1 MPKTGISLILIL
13 ILGTTESCKQ
23 HHFRS
28 TDYNYSKPQ
37 QTGDSLETGVMYN
50 FGMDTTKIVQ
60 LTKLILADSFPD
72 IHSLLILKQNKLIY
86 ENYFAGDD
94 EIVGQGSVGYI
105 NHTIDSL
112 HDCRSVTKSFTSAC
126 IGIAIKKRFIKN
138 VNEPIY
144 PWFPEY
150 AEYFDSTKRKITIR
164 DLLTMTSGLE
174 WNGTASSN
182 SKNTESQMETS
193 PNPIRF
199 ILSRPMAAEP
209 GKQWNYSGGDAQLL
223 GEILWKASGVK
234 LDKFAQMNLFAPLGI
249 KKYEWLTQIKDM
261 PSAAWG
267 LRLRSRDLANFGL
280 LYINNGRWNNIQI
293 LDSSWVE
300 QSLRPLVPRSK
311 EKMTNLGYGLL
322 FWTYSIVIGKDTLNI
337 SEAYGKG
344 GQIISICKPL
354 NLVVVFTSGNYNRN
368 DFVNT
373 YFMALK
379 KYILPSIKV
388 RKKEEAD

>member
-1 MPKTGISLILIL
+1 
-13 ILGTTESCKQ
+13 
-23 HHFRS
+23 
-28 TDYNYSKPQ
+28 
-37 QTGDSLETGVMYN
+37 
-50 FGMDTTKIVQ
+50 
-60 LTKLILADSFPD
+60 
-72 IHSLLILKQNKLIY
+72 
-86 ENYFAGDD
+86 
-94 EIVGQGSVGYI
+94 
-105 NHTIDSL
+105 
-112 HDCRSVTKSFTSAC
+112 
-126 IGIAIKKRFIKN
+126 
-138 VNEPIY
+138 
-144 PWFPEY
+144 
-150 AEYFDSTKRKITIR
+150 
-164 DLLTMTSGLE
+164 
-174 WNGTASSN
+174 
-182 SKNTESQMETS
+182 
-193 PNPIRF
+193 
-199 ILSRPMAAEP
+199 
-209 GKQWNYSGGDAQLL
+209 
-223 GEILWKASGVK
+223 
-234 LDKFAQMNLFAPLGI
+234 
-249 KKYEWLTQIKDM
+249 M